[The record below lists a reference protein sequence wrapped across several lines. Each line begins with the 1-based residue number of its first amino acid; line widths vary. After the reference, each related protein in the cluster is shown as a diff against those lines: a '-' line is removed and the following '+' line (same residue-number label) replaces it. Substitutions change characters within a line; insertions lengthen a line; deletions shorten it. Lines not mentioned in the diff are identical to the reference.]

1 MSSVA
6 VLRYGNIQRKK
17 LNLLQENMFLKIKL
31 IFHFCAVVSGLS
43 NKKGQKCSD
52 FLSVVFYTSAQTFC
66 LRNLSILSKI
76 STTIFNLFKDSVYY
90 HIDFMSVF
98 EINRAWIGVAARYK
112 FPSRMP
118 LVVYI

>member
-6 VLRYGNIQRKK
+6 ILRYSNIQRKK
-17 LNLLQENMFLKIKL
+17 LNLLQENMCLKILL

-43 NKKGQKCSD
+43 NKKGQKCSN

-76 STTIFNLFKDSVYY
+76 NTTIFNLFKDSVYY
-90 HIDFMSVF
+90 HVDFMRVF
-98 EINRAWIGVAARYK
+98 EINRAWIGVAARYN